1 VESYLLDSIGDQI
14 QLLDVHQG
22 VQALNH
28 TDAVEGEVQV
38 HQVREVGQV
47 LNGSDA
53 VVVEL
58 QFL

>member
-1 VESYLLDSIGDQI
+1 MESYLLDSIGDQI

-38 HQVREVGQV
+38 HQVREVGHV
-47 LNGSDA
+47 LNGSDT
-53 VVVEL
+53 VVV
-58 QFL
+58 